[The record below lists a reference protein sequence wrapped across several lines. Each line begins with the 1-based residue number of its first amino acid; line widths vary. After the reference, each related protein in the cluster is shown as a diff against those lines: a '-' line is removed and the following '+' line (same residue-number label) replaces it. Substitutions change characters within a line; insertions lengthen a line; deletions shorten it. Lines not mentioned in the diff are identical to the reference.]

1 MKSKINILNG
11 FRHFEDKNK
20 YELFCTLI
28 EGVIAEGE
36 IVEGEIFH
44 KDKSIAEITR
54 IHKNK
59 IVKHSYILTVIFN
72 KSSNISIPELIKL
85 PFVYLHMAVLPPSS
99 ARL

>member
-28 EGVIAEGE
+28 EGE

-72 KSSNISIPELIKL
+72 KSSNISIPELIK
-85 PFVYLHMAVLPPSS
+85 
-99 ARL
+99 